1 MKSQDRPMYIP
12 PPRGNGNLM
21 SRKITRGLAAVSAAC
36 ALGAAV
42 ILAACDSPAKPVTPD
57 QSLSTT
63 VSGKV
68 TDAKN
73 QGVEGVRIS
82 ASGTAGDVTPV
93 TTRSDGTF
101 TLKVPHRG
109 GFTLTAAKNGY
120 DDKSQDFTTDKTA
133 EIWDIS
139 LDFATTVSGKV
150 STDGTAGLVG
160 VTVSVDGRGDITP
173 VTTGDDGNYS
183 LRVTHKGRFTLAAA
197 KDGYVGRSRTFELT
211 AVTPTENWNIT
222 LEGADVTTVV
232 SGTVTGP
239 TSASAAGNLE
249 GVTISVEGRSDITP
263 VTTIA
268 DGTYP
273 NLSVPHTGSFTLRA
287 AKNGYDTATETVTVL
302 SSGAEVK
309 NFTLALTETLVFE
322 SSKVRKSKMLVSTNG
337 NANQTFKNPLR
348 STTIFAPEGNP
359 VTAGAVYSIIDTP
372 PGFTNEITLAADGT
386 VSFGKPALDK
396 VDADGPLTVTI
407 QAAYQG
413 KTTTYDFTLTDHFS
427 GRHYHGSVAIGNDI
441 YVVGGVNASGTG
453 LGSRKYDDVWRSS
466 DGGETWDQVAQGTR
480 FSPRYDFG
488 LVGWSD
494 GSLYLIGGATGD
506 NQSGAENSVWKST
519 DRGAAWSEVLS
530 NDAAA
535 ANRFKERYGF
545 GLAELGNDL
554 YIIGGRKGYGSGQTE
569 YTDVWK
575 SSNGNTWTQLK
586 KNDGTDVDIKVT
598 VTYANR
604 TTTDNNRPL
613 SQTTALALGNALY
626 LIPEFSNTIGRSS
639 NGTDWTF
646 GDKSL
651 KMSNAPGGDGSL
663 FNFSSAVL
671 GNHIY
676 IMGGNVIGGSTAAQL
691 RNLVLRFSWSGTSAN
706 PTWEEITSTQKFPKR
721 FAHSS
726 VAASKVVE
734 GRTVNTLYVIGGS
747 DRTPSKVLNDVWKS
761 TDGGVNWVNVHET
774 TP

>member
-1 MKSQDRPMYIP
+1 MKSQDRPMYIPPPP

-21 SRKITRGLAAVSAAC
+21 SRKITRGLVAVSAAC

-42 ILAACDSPAKPVTPD
+42 ILAACDSPATPVTPVTPD

-63 VSGKV
+63 VRGKV

-150 STDGTAGLVG
+150 STDGTAGLAG

-197 KDGYVGRSRTFELT
+197 KDGYVGQSRTFELT
-211 AVTPTENWNIT
+211 AVTPTATWNIT
-222 LEGADVTTVV
+222 LEGAAVTTVV

-239 TSASAAGNLE
+239 ISASAAGNLE

-263 VTTIA
+263 VTTMA

-287 AKNGYDTATETVTVL
+287 AKNGYNTETATVTAP

-309 NFTLALTETLVFE
+309 NFTLALTETPVFE
-322 SSKVRKSKMLVSTNG
+322 FSKVRKSKMLVSTNG
-337 NANQTFKNPLR
+337 NANQTFENPLLSR
-348 STTIFAPEGNP
+348 TIFAPEGNP
-359 VTAGAVYSIIDTP
+359 VTAGAVYSIIDKP
-372 PGFTNEITLAADGT
+372 AGLTNEITLVADGT

-396 VDADGPLTVTI
+396 VNADGPLTVTI

-413 KTTTYDFTLTDHFS
+413 KTAAYDFTVTDHFS
-427 GRHYHGSVAIGNDI
+427 EREVYTAVWNDTLYI
-441 YVVGGVNASGTG
+441 VGGT
-453 LGSRKYDDVWRSS
+453 
-466 DGGETWDQVAQGTR
+466 DG
-480 FSPRYDFG
+480 
-488 LVGWSD
+488 
-494 GSLYLIGGATGD
+494 
-506 NQSGAENSVWKST
+506 NSITSIRDVWKST
-519 DRGAAWSEVLS
+519 DAGSTFTKVEVTSSFWRDKLAAYSTV
-530 NDAAA
+530 A
-535 ANRFKERYGF
+535 ANGTIYVT
-545 GLAELGNDL
+545 
-554 YIIGGRKGYGSGQTE
+554 GGYLVATSSSDQNR
-569 YTDVWK
+569 VWK
-575 SSNGNTWTQLK
+575 STDGGKTWQELTTGTKFSARADHTTLAI
-586 KNDGTDVDIKVT
+586 GTDI
-598 VTYANR
+598 
-604 TTTDNNRPL
+604 
-613 SQTTALALGNALY
+613 
-626 LIPEFSNTIGRSS
+626 
-639 NGTDWTF
+639 
-646 GDKSL
+646 
-651 KMSNAPGGDGSL
+651 
-663 FNFSSAVL
+663 
-671 GNHIY
+671 
-676 IMGGNVIGGSTAAQL
+676 
-691 RNLVLRFSWSGTSAN
+691 
-706 PTWEEITSTQKFPKR
+706 
-721 FAHSS
+721 
-726 VAASKVVE
+726 
-734 GRTVNTLYVIGGS
+734 YVIGGS
-747 DRTPSKVLNDVWKS
+747 GTGGDQVWKSSDGDNWAQVTTSASTKFSGRRGHSSVYIPSGTNAGMYVIGGYVSASYNRLNDVWKS
-761 TDGGVNWVNVHET
+761 TDGGVNWTEVTTSTSTRFSARNIHSSVVLGQDIYVIGGFLGTSGRSNDVWKSTDGGANWTRVTANAAFGARSLHGSVAFGQAIYVFGGTAGSGSYYNDVWKSTDGGVTWVNVHKT